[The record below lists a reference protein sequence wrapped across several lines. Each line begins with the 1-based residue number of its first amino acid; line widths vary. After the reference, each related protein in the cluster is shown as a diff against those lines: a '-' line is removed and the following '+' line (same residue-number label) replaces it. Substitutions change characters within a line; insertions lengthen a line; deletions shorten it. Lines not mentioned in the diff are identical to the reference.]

1 MKSSNE
7 TLMLDFSNSKIAFS
21 HLSDSELKKVSWL
34 FYTMNKQW
42 LVDIGAK
49 VGMKA
54 IKLNLPFVESIIKST
69 IFDQFCGGTTLL
81 NSEPTIELL
90 ANHNVHTVL
99 DYGAEGKDEEQAFNK
114 TMNENRRAID
124 FSSTND
130 NISIISTKISGLAS
144 NSLLKKVQIRKGITW
159 DDLKAY
165 RVLLKRIDSICH
177 RAAEKGISVFIDAE
191 ETWIQDTIDHLV
203 NIMMARYNKT
213 KVVVYNTFQ
222 MYRKD
227 SLQKI
232 VDSYSLAQEKGYLL
246 GAKLVRGAYMEKER
260 ERAQEQN
267 YPSPIHDTKS
277 ATDDAYNIG
286 IRFCIDNLDVISCSA
301 STHNAE
307 SNLLLAKL
315 IDEKGINKLDSRI
328 HFCQLFGMSDA
339 ITFNLANAGYRV
351 GKYVPY
357 GAVAEVIP
365 YLIRRAE
372 ENSSIKGDM
381 SREYAMVMKEIKRRK
396 LD

>member
-1 MKSSNE
+1 MKSSND
-7 TLMLDFSNSKIAFS
+7 TMPLDFSNTEIAFA
-21 HLSDSELKKVSWL
+21 HLSDDELKKVSWL

-49 VGMKA
+49 IGLKA
-54 IKLNLPFVESIIKST
+54 IKMNLPFVESIIKST

-81 NSEPTIELL
+81 NTEPTINLL
-90 ANHNVHTVL
+90 AKSGVHTVL
-99 DYGAEGKDEEQAFNK
+99 DYGAEGKEDEQAFNK

-124 FSSTND
+124 FASTNEHVP
-130 NISIISTKISGLAS
+130 IMSTKISGLTS
-144 NSLLKKVQIRKGITW
+144 NALLKKVQIRKAITW

-165 RVLLKRIDSICH
+165 RILLKRIDSICH
-177 RAAEKGISVFIDAE
+177 RAAEKGMSVFIDAE
-191 ETWIQDTIDHLV
+191 ETWIQNTIDHLV

-227 SLQKI
+227 SLQNL
-232 VDSYSLAQEKGYLL
+232 VDSYNLAKKKGYLL

-260 ERAQEQN
+260 ERAAEQG
-267 YPSPIHDTKS
+267 YPSPIHNTKD
-277 ATDDAYNIG
+277 ATDDSYNMG
-286 IRFCIDNLDVISCSA
+286 IRFCLDNMDVIASSA

-307 SNLLLAKL
+307 SNLLLANL
-315 IDEKGINKLDSRI
+315 VAEKGIDKKDERI
-328 HFCQLFGMSDA
+328 HFCQLYGMSDA
-339 ITFNLANAGYRV
+339 ITFNLAKSGYRV

-357 GAVAEVIP
+357 GAVSDVIP

-381 SREYAMVMKEIKRRK
+381 SREYAMVMKELKRRK

>member
-7 TLMLDFSNSKIAFS
+7 TMSLDFSNTEIAFS
-21 HLSDSELKKVSWL
+21 HLSDDELKKASWL

-49 VGMKA
+49 LGLTA
-54 IKLNLPFVESIIKST
+54 IKMNLPFVEGIIKST
-69 IFDQFCGGTTLL
+69 IFEQFCGGTTLL
-81 NSEPTIELL
+81 NSEPTIQMLGKYG
-90 ANHNVHTVL
+90 VHTVL

-124 FSSTND
+124 FASTNE
-130 NISIISTKISGLAS
+130 NVPIMSTKISGLAA

-159 DDLKAY
+159 EDLKAY
-165 RVLLKRIDSICH
+165 RILLKRIDSICH
-177 RAAEKGISVFIDAE
+177 RAAEKGIKVFIDAE

-227 SLQKI
+227 SLQNL
-232 VDSYSLAQEKGYLL
+232 VDSYNMAKEKGFLL

-260 ERAQEQN
+260 ERAKERG
-267 YPSPIHDTKS
+267 YPSPIHDTKN
-277 ATDDAYNIG
+277 ATDDSYNMG
-286 IRFCIDNLDVISCSA
+286 IRFCLDHLDTISSSA
-301 STHNAE
+301 STHNSE

-315 IDEKGINKLDSRI
+315 IDDKGIDKQDERI
-328 HFCQLFGMSDA
+328 HFCQLYGMSDR
-339 ITFNLANAGYRV
+339 ITFNLAKAGYRV

-357 GAVAEVIP
+357 GAVSDVIP

-381 SREYAMVMKEIKRRK
+381 SREYAAVMKEIKRRK